1 MLYLHNMNKNL
12 SKYIFLLGVILT
24 FGCSKFEKI
33 RNSDDVDKKLTAA
46 YKYFDEEEYYKAQVL
61 FDETLPLLKGKES
74 AEKATYYRALSYYNQ
89 KQYILSAYY
98 FKDYYDTY
106 TRSERAEEAL
116 YMAAKSLYNDT
127 PRYNLDQSNALDA
140 LRAFQKYANRYPNSD
155 RLTEVNKLTDEINKK
170 LEKKAFEKAKLY
182 YELGHNNTV
191 NFKSAVIA
199 LETFRKQFPSSSF
212 IEEAAWFK
220 IDAQYKLAL
229 GSVIT
234 KQEERYLEAINFYEN
249 FVDEFPSSKYLKE
262 AEGVYK
268 KCLSNIEKIRS

>member
-1 MLYLHNMNKNL
+1 MLYLHSMNKNL
-12 SKYIFLLGVILT
+12 SKYIFLLGIILVCS
-24 FGCSKFEKI
+24 CSKFEKI
-33 RNSDDVDKKLTAA
+33 RNSDDVDKKLEAA

-106 TRSERAEEAL
+106 TRNERAEEAL
-116 YMAAKSLYNDT
+116 FMAAKSLFNDT
-127 PRYNLDQSNALDA
+127 PRYNLDQANAIDA
-140 LRAFQKYANRYPNSD
+140 LKAFQKFANRYPNSS
-155 RLTEVNKLTDEINKK
+155 RLAEVNKFTDELNKK
-170 LEKKAFEKAKLY
+170 LEKKAFEKARLY
-182 YELGHNNTV
+182 YDLGFNNNV

-199 LETFRKQFPSSSF
+199 LETFRKQYPSSTF
-212 IEEAAWFK
+212 IEEAAWLK
-220 IDAQYKLAL
+220 IDAQYQLAL
-229 GSVIT
+229 GSVVT